1 MNPTPTGPRFLT
13 YDRALEALR
22 LVRAPLAQLRRH
34 SRSLTDQLE
43 RAATSVLLNL
53 AEGSQRRG
61 ADRTHFYRIA
71 AGSAAEVGAGLD
83 AAVALGFAEPTEVA
97 AAQDHFRQVVAML
110 RAITR

>member
-22 LVRAPLAQLRRH
+22 LVRAPIAQVRRR
-34 SRSLTDQLE
+34 SRSLADQIE
-43 RAATSVLLNL
+43 RAATSVLLNV
-53 AEGSQRRG
+53 AEGSERRG
-61 ADRTHFYRIA
+61 ADRTHCYRIA

-83 AAVALGFAEPTEVA
+83 AAVALGFVETADVA